1 VVNNNLG
8 SDLVPLVEFVRV
20 MKMEKKDNKEIQR
33 QFHLRQSRQI
43 IAIAMA
49 LFLVL
54 LSAVL
59 YERPVVFGDFSKAT
73 LFGAQVMSIAAFL
86 AFTALNWRCPSC
98 GKGLGT
104 DINRRVCKKC
114 GDRLR

>member
-1 VVNNNLG
+1 
-8 SDLVPLVEFVRV
+8 
-20 MKMEKKDNKEIQR
+20 MESKDNKQIQR
-33 QFHLRQSRQI
+33 QFHLRQSRQL
-43 IAIAMA
+43 IAIAIA

-59 YERPVVFGDFSKAT
+59 YKRPVVFGEFSKAT
-73 LFGAQVMSIAAFL
+73 LFGAQVMSISAFL

-98 GKGLGT
+98 GKSLGT

-114 GDRLR
+114 GARLR